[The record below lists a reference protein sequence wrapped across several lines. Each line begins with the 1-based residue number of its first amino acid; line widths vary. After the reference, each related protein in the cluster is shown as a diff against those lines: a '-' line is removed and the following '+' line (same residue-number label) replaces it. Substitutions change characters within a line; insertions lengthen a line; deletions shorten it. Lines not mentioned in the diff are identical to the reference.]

1 MGRPPAEPRGTFM
14 THAAA
19 HRATQLPFVRSLGLA
34 WLVVAAS
41 VSACGS
47 DDAKDEDTYA
57 LPVDTVGGG
66 DVAADVDS
74 GDVAGSD
81 SGGADVTVPPGHPTV
96 VKLGKAGRLL
106 LRGHIVSPDKSY
118 KGEVLVDAGLIV
130 CAAPSCADH
139 AMAADA
145 TILDTQ
151 GIIAPGLIDLHNHIL
166 FDIFDDDDWLP
177 KQLYTNHNQWPKEDT
192 YAEMLDVKQC
202 LTWASQG
209 RPAWC
214 PGHFEGDGRLT
225 CEMDKWGELKGLVA
239 GTTSIVGLPGTSS
252 ACFGSLARSIDVAQ
266 NDLGDDYVQAS
277 ALFPPGNG
285 NAVCKNFD
293 NGKTRA
299 YLIHCGEGL
308 DETARSEFDLL
319 GTTTDPDG
327 CLYAPQTVIT
337 HGTAFGDAEFEI
349 MANAGMKLT
358 WSPASNVALYG
369 DTTNIPKAIDHGVV
383 VTLGPDWSM
392 GGSQNM
398 LDELRFADDWDNAKW
413 GDVLSPQDLLEM
425 ATINAAAALSL
436 ADKLGR
442 IEVGYIADLFVY
454 TGDATKPYDA
464 LLAATPAQVQLVLVG
479 GVALYGDID
488 LEAAAPAE
496 PGCDHLKICGAIKF
510 LCAAEDTKVDK
521 LGQSSTEIRDIL
533 QAALEEIDAVAK
545 MSRSFAPLA
554 PLVRCD

>member
-1 MGRPPAEPRGTFM
+1 MALRDEARSRPLPTARISAPQWAMLCAVLGASL
-14 THAAA
+14 AA
-19 HRATQLPFVRSLGLA
+19 TG
-34 WLVVAAS
+34 
-41 VSACGS
+41 CGS
-47 DDAKDEDTYA
+47 DDDDGGKDTLTLPTDGTGGADTA
-57 LPVDTVGGG
+57 G
-66 DVAADVDS
+66 DGAGADAVANDAADV
-74 GDVAGSD
+74 A
-81 SGGADVTVPPGHPTV
+81 VTPGHPTV
-96 VKLGKAGRLL
+96 VKTGLPGRVL
-106 LRGHIVSPDKSY
+106 LRGHILSPDKSY
-118 KGEVLVDAGLIV
+118 KGEVLVDAGLIA
-130 CAAPSCADH
+130 CAAPSCAEH
-139 AMAADA
+139 PLAADA
-145 TILDTQ
+145 TIIDTQ

-177 KQLYTNHNQWPKEDT
+177 KQLYSNHNQWPKEDT

-209 RPAWC
+209 RPKWC
-214 PGHFEGDGRLT
+214 PSHFEGDGRLT

-266 NDLGDDYVQAS
+266 NDLGEDTVQAS

-285 NAVCKNFD
+285 TAVCKNFD
-293 NGKTRA
+293 EGKTRA

-308 DETARSEFDLL
+308 DEQARSEFDVL
-319 GTTTDPDG
+319 GTTTEPDG

-358 WSPASNVALYG
+358 WSPASNIALYG
-369 DTTNIPKAIDHGVV
+369 DTTNIPKALDHGVV

-413 GDVLSPQDLLEM
+413 GDVISPQDLLEM

-442 IEVGYIADLFVY
+442 IEAGYIADLFVFS
-454 TGDATKPYDA
+454 GDVAKPYDA
-464 LLAATPAQVQLVLVG
+464 LLAATPAQVQLVMVG

-510 LCAAEDTKVDK
+510 LCAAEDTDADK
-521 LGQSSTEIRDIL
+521 LGQTSFQIRDIL
-533 QAALEEIDAVAK
+533 QAALEEIDAIAG
-545 MSRSFAPLA
+545 MSRPFAPLA